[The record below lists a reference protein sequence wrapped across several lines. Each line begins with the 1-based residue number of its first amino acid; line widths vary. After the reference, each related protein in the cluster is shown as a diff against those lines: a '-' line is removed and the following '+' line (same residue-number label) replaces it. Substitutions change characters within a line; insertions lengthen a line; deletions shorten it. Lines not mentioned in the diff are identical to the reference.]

1 MESYFML
8 PQTTEAR
15 QEIGEQTLPLK
26 VGPAKRSRKAWI
38 VLAVAVIAVAAL
50 LISGIWSRVK
60 ASATL
65 RAETAQA
72 ALPAVSVVT
81 PKQTAPADEIILP
94 GNVQPFITSPIYS
107 RTNGYLKKWYFDIG
121 AHVKQGQLLAVIET
135 PEVDQQLQ
143 QARSNLLTAQAN
155 LELASITKT
164 RYQGLLKSN
173 AVAQQDVDNAVGTY
187 NANAAIVEA
196 DKAAV
201 EQYSALVSFEK
212 VYAPFDGVITARN
225 TDIGDLINSG
235 SSSNVKTDLFH
246 IAQPGKL
253 RVYVNVPEEYS
264 QGIKAGM
271 TADLSL
277 AEFPGRKFQGKLV
290 RTAEA
295 INLTTRTLLIEIDVD
310 NPTGT
315 LLTGSYAE
323 VHLAVPTQA
332 STFLLPVN
340 ALIFRSEGLRVASRE
355 KRESRA
361 LARDSRTRFRQ
372 SDRDRLRPQG
382 GRSSH
387 CQPTRLHRCRTGSP
401 DCSSHIAGGCQVKR
415 FRNIISG
422 GNSRHSLCLGTLLA
436 IVVLQF
442 TACTVG
448 PKYHPPVVQAPAAY
462 KELGDWK
469 PAQPNDQNLG
479 GAWWTIFNDSQLN
492 ALEDQINVGNQNLKA
507 AEAQFRQARAALR
520 YNRADY
526 YPTVTVAPSA
536 TRTRV
541 SAHRPP
547 ATSIFDGIT
556 YNDFVLPFSVSYQ
569 ADVWGR
575 SSKKRRVVSRTSTS
589 QCGRSGYGQS
599 EHARGSGR

>member
-1 MESYFML
+1 M
-8 PQTTEAR
+8 
-15 QEIGEQTLPLK
+15 GEQTLPLNH
-26 VGPAKRSRKAWI
+26 VGAGKRSRKAWL
-38 VLAVAVIAVAAL
+38 VLALAVIAVAAL
-50 LISGIWSRVK
+50 LVSGIWSRVK
-60 ASATL
+60 AGTTL

-72 ALPAVSVVT
+72 ALPAVSVVS

-94 GNVQPFITSPIYS
+94 GNVQPFITSPIYA

-187 NANAAIVEA
+187 NANKAIVEA

-212 VYAPFDGVITARN
+212 IYAPFDGVITARN

-235 SSSNVKTDLFH
+235 SNSNLKTDLFH

-264 QGIKAGM
+264 QGIKSGM
-271 TADLSL
+271 TGDLIL

-295 INLTTRTLLIEIDVD
+295 INVTTRTLLIEIDVD
-310 NPTGT
+310 NPAGT

-340 ALIFRSEGLRVASRE
+340 ALLFRSEGLRVGIVRNGKVTLSAVTPGHDFGSQIE
-355 KRESRA
+355 IVSGLKA
-361 LARDSRTRFRQ
+361 DDQVIVNPPDSIV
-372 SDRDRLRPQG
+372 SGQG
-382 GRSSH
+382 V
-387 CQPTRLHRCRTGSP
+387 Q
-401 DCSSHIAGGCQVKR
+401 I
-415 FRNIISG
+415 
-422 GNSRHSLCLGTLLA
+422 
-436 IVVLQF
+436 
-442 TACTVG
+442 
-448 PKYHPPVVQAPAAY
+448 VQATLP
-462 KELGDWK
+462 GDTK
-469 PAQPNDQNLG
+469 
-479 GAWWTIFNDSQLN
+479 
-492 ALEDQINVGNQNLKA
+492 
-507 AEAQFRQARAALR
+507 
-520 YNRADY
+520 
-526 YPTVTVAPSA
+526 
-536 TRTRV
+536 
-541 SAHRPP
+541 
-547 ATSIFDGIT
+547 
-556 YNDFVLPFSVSYQ
+556 
-569 ADVWGR
+569 
-575 SSKKRRVVSRTSTS
+575 
-589 QCGRSGYGQS
+589 
-599 EHARGSGR
+599 